1 MTDPFRRP
9 DGLPSRVLVA
19 GGGVAALEAVL
30 ALRALAGMRV
40 EIELI
45 APDGELRYPPLEV
58 VAPFGLAPPH
68 VDLTAALGSLGVR
81 HRRERVEAVEPHARL
96 VRASGGATLPY
107 EALLVAVG
115 ARTLPPPEGMLV
127 FGGPD
132 AAATL
137 DALLDE
143 AAAGRVKQ
151 ILFAVPE
158 GVAWPLPI
166 YELALLSAHR
176 LRLHGA
182 ATRLALATPEQVPLE
197 IFGGRASGH
206 VREQLAEAGIA
217 FHGGVHVTKVL
228 RSEVEVAP
236 TGERIA
242 ADCAVTAPRLRGP
255 AIAGL
260 PHDADGFLP
269 VDRHCAVHG
278 ADGVWAA
285 GDATDQPVK
294 QGGLAT
300 QQADAAASAIAA
312 RAGAPVTAE
321 PFRGVLRGMVLSAG
335 APRYLESDREG
346 RTEPA
351 GSATPLWW
359 PPTKVAGRWLAPF
372 LAERLGIAAPALEPP
387 EMWRAGAV
395 PCEIA
400 ASAAGSQAA
409 APSG

>member
-45 APDGELRYPPLEV
+45 SPDADLRYPPLEV
-58 VAPFGLAPPH
+58 VTPFGLRPPR
-68 VDLTAALGSLGVR
+68 VDLTAALASLGAG
-81 HRRERVEAVEPHARL
+81 HRRETVEAVDPRERL
-96 VRASGGATLPY
+96 VSTSGSATLPY
-107 EALLVAVG
+107 EALLLAVG
-115 ARTLPPPEGMLV
+115 ARTLPPPDGMLV
-127 FGGPD
+127 FGGPR

-137 DALLDE
+137 DALLDD
-143 AAAGRVKQ
+143 AAAGRVER

-176 LRLHGA
+176 LRLSGA
-182 ATRLALATPEQVPLE
+182 RTRIALATPERVPLE

-206 VREQLAEAGIA
+206 VREQLAAAGIA
-217 FHGGVHVTKVL
+217 FHGGVHVVRVL

-236 TGERIA
+236 SGERIA

-255 AIAGL
+255 GIPGL

-269 VDRHCAVHG
+269 VDRHCAVLG
-278 ADGVWAA
+278 VDGVWAA
-285 GDATDQPVK
+285 GDVTDQPVK

-300 QQADAAASAIAA
+300 QQADAAAAAIAA

-335 APRYLESDREG
+335 DPRFLESDREG
-346 RTEPA
+346 RAEPA

-359 PPTKVAGRWLAPF
+359 PPTKVAGRYLAPF
-372 LAERLGIAAPALEPP
+372 LAERLGIAAPAPEPP
-387 EMWRAGAV
+387 AMWRAGAV
-395 PCEIA
+395 PCEVA
-400 ASAAGSQAA
+400 ALT
-409 APSG
+409 PS

>member
-68 VDLTAALGSLGVR
+68 VDLTAALASLGVR

-96 VRASGGATLPY
+96 VRTSGGATLPY

-137 DALLDE
+137 DALLDD

-182 ATRLALATPEQVPLE
+182 ATRLALATPERVPLA

-206 VREQLAEAGIA
+206 VREQMAEAGIV

-236 TGERIA
+236 TGARIA

-300 QQADAAASAIAA
+300 QQADAAAAAIAA

-346 RTEPA
+346 RTAPA

-400 ASAAGSQAA
+400 APAGGSRAA